1 MHGRVDADDMPRLD
15 AFDEEFGREP
25 VAILRGQRRRSR
37 LRLWSVVVFVLA
49 AGIVGALAFA
59 WPTVDGGL
67 LPHLQLPQLQS
78 MPFSTKST
86 GGADEQV
93 DRLRR
98 EVAALKRD
106 VRELTEAQQQAA
118 DTIAALKAAEQEH
131 SGSSVSWYSD
141 PAALNFGIVSQQPQP
156 GVIAPPLRPAAT
168 ARPKARKRDVVTPL
182 SLEAPQ

>member
-67 LPHLQLPQLQS
+67 FPQLQS

-86 GGADEQV
+86 SGADEQI

-118 DTIAALKAAEQEH
+118 DTIAALKAAEPEH
-131 SGSSVSWYSD
+131 NASSVSWYSD

-156 GVIAPPLRPAAT
+156 GVIAPPLRPGAT